1 MDEPFKETE
10 VKIAV
15 LGGGTGS
22 FVVLS
27 SLKKYTSQIA
37 AIVNMADD
45 GGSSG
50 VLRDQLGVLPP
61 GDVRQCLVALSEV
74 PKMRDLFNYRFEDGT
89 FGGHSFGNI
98 LLTALEKVTGNFSDA
113 VRTASDILR
122 VRGIVIPGTLDSV
135 RLKMTWKDNDY
146 TILGENNIGSSKFIY
161 DPRKAKLILSPNPI
175 ANPIALKAIES
186 ADMIIIAPGGIYTSV
201 GPLLSIPG
209 LGKALKESH
218 AVKVYVSNLVTKTG
232 QTDGFSIVDHANEI
246 ERLSGYN
253 FLDYVLYNS
262 QKPTRYQINKYR
274 AEGDHIAKLK
284 KTGKDKL
291 HYKLISGNLLGNE
304 APKKHA
310 DSILPVTR
318 SLIRHDEEALGKCLM
333 DIYRNHKNND
343 F

>member
-10 VKIAV
+10 IKIAV

-98 LLTALEKVTGNFSDA
+98 LLTALEKVTGNFSEA
-113 VRTASDILR
+113 IRTASDILR
-122 VRGIVIPGTLDSV
+122 VRGIVIPGTLDNV
-135 RLKMTWKDNDY
+135 RLKMTWKKQKY
-146 TILGENNIGSSKFIY
+146 ELLGENNIGSSKFLY
-161 DPRKAKLILSPNPI
+161 SPKLAELTLDPNPV
-175 ANPIALKAIES
+175 ANPMALKAISE
-186 ADMIIIAPGGIYTSV
+186 ADMVVVAPGGIYTSV

-209 LGKALKESH
+209 VGEALMASH
-218 AVKVYVSNLVTKTG
+218 AKKVYVVNLVTKIG
-232 QTDGFSIVDHANEI
+232 QADGFSVIDHVNEI
-246 ERLSGYN
+246 ERMAGTN
-253 FLDYVLYNS
+253 FLDYVLYND
-262 QKPTRYQINKYR
+262 QKPTRYQVKKYR
-274 AEGDHIAKLK
+274 AEGDHITRIKKGNLK
-284 KTGKDKL
+284 NM
-291 HYKLISGNLLGNE
+291 HYKLVSGKLLGNI
-304 APKKHA
+304 AIKKNE
-310 DSILPVTR
+310 DNILPVTR
-318 SLIRHDEEALGKCLM
+318 SLIRHNEEALGTCLM
-333 DIYRNHKNND
+333 NIYYDHKDTD